1 MLFIVLVKFKHKPS
15 KADMAASEKELERQA
30 KFGVKTLGLY
40 WTLGRYDA
48 VRIVEAP
55 DEKAAMKATTSSPD
69 FISTE
74 TMVALKREDA
84 LRLLE

>member
-15 KADMAASEKELERQA
+15 KADIAASEKELERRA
-30 KFGVKTLGLY
+30 KFGVKTIGLY

-48 VRIVEAP
+48 VSIVEAP
-55 DEKAAMKATTSSPD
+55 DEKAAMKAASGSPD
-69 FISTE
+69 FVATE

-84 LRLLE
+84 VRLLD